1 MQQQSTETSTELQVR
16 RHGNQLT
23 LDCKVAV
30 DRVVFNDSQLK
41 ECSKL
46 ADSHIKTYK
55 PHKSQH

>member
-1 MQQQSTETSTELQVR
+1 
-16 RHGNQLT
+16 LT

-41 ECSKL
+41 ESSKL
-46 ADSHIKTYK
+46 ADSDIKTYK